1 MDSLI
6 EFFKLL
12 LLGIIWPFW
21 WIWAPIFLA
30 VFFFK
35 LWLNYS
41 RVMFWKNID
50 WVLLEIVPPREV
62 KQSPKAA
69 ESIFAGLWSFH
80 GTVATKVDKY
90 IKGAT
95 QEYFT
100 LEIVGIDGFVHFFI
114 RCPRNRR
121 NHVEAQ
127 VYGQYPNAEIFEAD
141 DYTKKIPHV
150 VNSPDWDVWG
160 ASLRLDKPDAYP
172 IRTYHD
178 FIDVAP
184 IKGDVAFIDPLAS
197 LIETLSKLRPGEQF
211 WIQINC
217 RPVADDWK
225 NEGVELIKSMMGNQA
240 PPKVNFLVGIFK
252 EFAAALGAVVNGD
265 ASAGSPAVPKAFLL
279 SEAERNVMKAIDRSI
294 SKKGFQ
300 CKINIVYLGRKEVF
314 SKTNVG
320 AVMGVLNQFND
331 LNLNGFK
338 TEADT
343 VTKANYLF
351 VDQRLNFKK
360 RLIFE
365 SSVVRQ
371 FFEKGFVLNTEEL
384 ATIFHLPAFSVEA
397 PRTPRIGAKKSGAP
411 SALPIEQF

>member
-1 MDSLI
+1 M
-6 EFFKLL
+6 EFVMEFLGLL
-12 LLGIIWPFW
+12 WEGVVWPFW
-21 WIWAPIFLA
+21 WLWAPILLST
-30 VFFFK
+30 FFFK

-41 RVMFWKNID
+41 RATYWKNTD
-50 WVLLEIVPPREV
+50 WVLLEIVPPKLV

-69 ESIFAGLWSFH
+69 ENIFAGLWSFH

-90 IKGAT
+90 IKGVI

-127 VYGQYPNAEIFEAD
+127 IYGQYPDAEIFEVE
-141 DYTKKIPHV
+141 DYARKVPDV
-150 VNSPDWDVWG
+150 VKSPDWDVWG
-160 ASLRLDKPDAYP
+160 ASLRLDKADAYP

-178 FIDVAP
+178 FIDLAP
-184 IKGDVAFIDPLAS
+184 LKGELAFIDPLAS
-197 LIETLSKLRPGEQF
+197 LIETLSKLRKGEQI

-225 NEGVELIKSMMGNQA
+225 VEGVELIKSMMGNA
-240 PPKVNFLVGIFK
+240 TPPKVGLLAGVFK
-252 EFAAALGAVVNGD
+252 ESFSALGLIGD
-265 ASAGSPAVPKAFLL
+265 GNSANAPAVPKAFLL
-279 SEAERNVMKAIDRSI
+279 SEAERNVIKAIDRSI

-300 CKINIVYLGRKEVF
+300 CKMNIVYLGRKEVF
-314 SKTNVG
+314 SKTNVA

-343 VTKANYLF
+343 ITKANYFF
-351 VDQRLNFKK
+351 VEQRLNFKK

-371 FFEKGFVLNTEEL
+371 FFEKGFILNTEEL
-384 ATIFHLPAFSVEA
+384 ATVFHFPALSVEA
-397 PRTPRIGAKKSGAP
+397 PRTPHIQAKKSGAP
-411 SALPIEQF
+411 STLPIEQF